1 MSDIILIDF
10 DAVYW
15 RHWHTMKPEDAAE
28 APAYSTVRH
37 VRELRAQCDQAI
49 VCVDSPKC
57 WRHELSPGY
66 KSSRKEKPAHA
77 GAQRANALRMLEEQG
92 FKPIKVDGYEADDLI
107 ASATEWGVAQGHNV
121 VIATMDKDL
130 HQLVRPTRGSDDAD
144 SVGAVSILTL
154 DKGEYRGVDYVRT
167 RYGVGPELLGDW
179 LALVG
184 DSSDTIA
191 GVPGIGDKT
200 ATKLLQ
206 AYGSILGCLD
216 AARDQTTTM
225 TPAGRSKLL
234 DNQEQLALARR
245 LVTLSSDV
253 KAEWDKHMTSKE
265 SEGATMSEES
275 YEEEAPESEERP
287 ATIPEAAKSE
297 SAVIVEQPRPKQTA
311 ALAVR
316 EQVTRPSEF
325 ALSLEPMTHG
335 ECKEVARILCDSRL
349 FQQTFS
355 TPQAVFSAI
364 MLARSHGLGLMQVLM
379 PGMVHN
385 IKGKIAMSAQMIVG
399 LVLRSGK
406 AEYFDCV
413 ETTSQKAVFVTRRV
427 GSKRETVLEFTIEEA
442 KAAGY
447 LSKPDS
453 SWQKTPKT
461 MLRHRCETELARLV
475 YPDVVGG
482 LYTPQEFEDAE
493 TRPERAA

>member
-1 MSDIILIDF
+1 
-10 DAVYW
+10 
-15 RHWHTMKPEDAAE
+15 
-28 APAYSTVRH
+28 
-37 VRELRAQCDQAI
+37 
-49 VCVDSPKC
+49 
-57 WRHELSPGY
+57 
-66 KSSRKEKPAHA
+66 
-77 GAQRANALRMLEEQG
+77 
-92 FKPIKVDGYEADDLI
+92 
-107 ASATEWGVAQGHNV
+107 
-121 VIATMDKDL
+121 
-130 HQLVRPTRGSDDAD
+130 
-144 SVGAVSILTL
+144 
-154 DKGEYRGVDYVRT
+154 
-167 RYGVGPELLGDW
+167 
-179 LALVG
+179 
-184 DSSDTIA
+184 
-191 GVPGIGDKT
+191 
-200 ATKLLQ
+200 
-206 AYGSILGCLD
+206 
-216 AARDQTTTM
+216 
-225 TPAGRSKLL
+225 
-234 DNQEQLALARR
+234 
-245 LVTLSSDV
+245 
-253 KAEWDKHMTSKE
+253 
-265 SEGATMSEES
+265 
-275 YEEEAPESEERP
+275 
-287 ATIPEAAKSE
+287 
-297 SAVIVEQPRPKQTA
+297 
-311 ALAVR
+311 
-316 EQVTRPSEF
+316 VTRPSEF

-447 LSKPDS
+447 LGKPDS

-493 TRPERAA
+493 VRPERAA